1 MYSGDLPVVLQPT
14 ESLAIFDKYTSQLSL
29 WNLAFEKF
37 MLSKSKDLTSREV
50 RGATLLKIHHTTAK
64 IMAGVRPDMSDMRA
78 VSEAVNVENFLE
90 YLDDFQIII
99 NLSRP
104 LIAAAEQ
111 DAKNGKPSLTFSSDL
126 GLIGPL
132 YYVCINCPTVS
143 IRTTAMELL
152 LRCPRQEG
160 MWSSVLIAQMIQQY
174 WELEARH
181 QEAQEMGVEVD
192 EFGFPVPFSDRGSV
206 HFAFF
211 GRPSEIIN
219 TTGVSHFPTPDVAL
233 PEPAMSPPSLGLQS
247 NLATH
252 RDTPRQ
258 DQEAEALAVLEGAIA
273 QEHDL
278 YRHGMNWACQ
288 EERLA
293 PGLDWLCP
301 Y

>member
-37 MLSKSKDLTSREV
+37 MASKSKDFTSREV
-50 RGATLLKIHHTTAK
+50 QGAALLKIHHTTAK

-111 DAKNGKPSLTFSSDL
+111 DAKNGKPPLTFSSDL

-152 LRCPRQEG
+152 LRCPRREG
-160 MWSSVLIAQMIQQY
+160 MWNSVLIAQMIQQY

-181 QEAQEMGVEVD
+181 KEAQEMGVEVD
-192 EFGFPVPFSDRGSV
+192 EFGLPVPFRDTFDRGSV
-206 HFAFF
+206 HVAFF
-211 GRPSEIIN
+211 GRPTELN
-219 TTGVSHFPTPDVAL
+219 TTEVFYFPPPKVAP
-233 PEPAMSPPSLGLQS
+233 PEPVRSPPSLGFRW
-247 NLATH
+247 NPATH
-252 RDTPRQ
+252 GDTHHVKTQKPK
-258 DQEAEALAVLEGAIA
+258 
-273 QEHDL
+273 
-278 YRHGMNWACQ
+278 
-288 EERLA
+288 
-293 PGLDWLCP
+293 P
-301 Y
+301 